1 MNDTWGMKWNEHDYR
16 REDNSNAMKG
26 PDTRQKSFS
35 NRPVENRRD
44 DPEYTDS
51 TCPEKKG
58 PDTVLCRS

>member
-1 MNDTWGMKWNEHDYR
+1 MKKDIMEGMNEDDT
-16 REDNSNAMKG
+16 SNAMNERTG
-26 PDTRQKSFS
+26 YRIEELLQK
-35 NRPVENRRD
+35 NVENRRD